1 MHRPIKRNHI
11 DCCDDQLILSNIDS
25 TTKKTRRSTDYQE
38 HHYYQEESRSC
49 KRSLCDWPPTHRKK
63 IKTTSEKRVS
73 DDDKEQQYHCHAYL
87 RLFPSTL
94 KCSIDVIVR
103 PVTEEKSDELFDDG
117 SILIG
122 RSRIAKS
129 IPTGVVR
136 VRLVSSLFTADPDV
150 SEDPSLCKF
159 EKIRNQA
166 GSNYFDKQYA
176 LTFKKDHIGPGVI
189 GKLFVELLDP
199 STGSYTNSSAVFEVN
214 LNLSR
219 KHEILSSSSDQKI
232 TPTDAGSLQSCGCFL
247 SEDASRVTIGD
258 RCNVTLNDT
267 KLLNRISD
275 VVRCQWKSI
284 GRDLFP
290 CFSEVDLTDLQQT
303 YLLTDGNRECAYQLL
318 REWSIRDPKQANVR
332 NLLTRMQLSFDQ
344 IVFIHDQ
351 IRKNLSSN

>member
-25 TTKKTRRSTDYQE
+25 TTNKTRRSTDYQE

-49 KRSLCDWPPTHRKK
+49 KRSLCDWPSTHRKK

-129 IPTGVVR
+129 IPTGWLRTNYDLFILIDRFRLLEGVVR

-176 LTFKKDHIGPGVI
+176 LTFKVGQCW
-189 GKLFVELLDP
+189 L
-199 STGSYTNSSAVFEVN
+199 
-214 LNLSR
+214 
-219 KHEILSSSSDQKI
+219 
-232 TPTDAGSLQSCGCFL
+232 
-247 SEDASRVTIGD
+247 
-258 RCNVTLNDT
+258 
-267 KLLNRISD
+267 
-275 VVRCQWKSI
+275 
-284 GRDLFP
+284 
-290 CFSEVDLTDLQQT
+290 
-303 YLLTDGNRECAYQLL
+303 
-318 REWSIRDPKQANVR
+318 
-332 NLLTRMQLSFDQ
+332 
-344 IVFIHDQ
+344 
-351 IRKNLSSN
+351 